1 MEVMAGDPSGAG
13 QRSIDKQSD
22 SLKQTSDF
30 GFIFPVFSDGLAAG
44 RFMGGQAGR
53 AVFPNRR
60 DACFPI
66 KKEDDRRDFQ
76 SCSIKKFE
84 PQMDADEHR

>member
-53 AVFPNRR
+53 AVFPNRLE
-60 DACFPI
+60 ACFTI
-66 KKEDDRRDFQ
+66 KKRYADCIGRDDCTPCPI
-76 SCSIKKFE
+76 SGG
-84 PQMDADEHR
+84 